1 MNYVRATT
9 VNEAVELLREAGSSG
24 LLLAGGTDVM
34 VAMNA
39 KPAPVETTII
49 DIGSLDELKEI
60 REDDDSLRIGALV
73 TAAELAVSPVVHVW
87 AEALAQAAAA
97 SAGPQVRNRATIGGN
112 IGTASPAG
120 DLISALYALDATVVI
135 AGPEGCCEK
144 KINEVVVGVKR
155 TSLCGGIIT
164 ELVIPKTCP
173 GCTSSAFEK
182 MGKRKAMTVSLANVS
197 CRIKLSETKDSIEEA
212 RVVVGSAAA
221 TVVRALDVEQALKGA
236 ALDEENIR
244 ECAKLVTGS
253 IDPITD
259 QRATRWYR
267 LEVIPVMVAKAVSKA
282 ISQLKE

>member
-9 VNEAVELLREAGSSG
+9 VSEAVELLREADGKG
-24 LLLAGGTDVM
+24 VLLAGGTDLM

-49 DIGSLDELKEI
+49 DLGSLDELKEI

-73 TAAELAVSPVVHVW
+73 TAAELAASPVVHVW

-135 AGPEGCCEK
+135 AGPEGLCEK

-155 TSLCGGIIT
+155 TSLCGGVIT
-164 ELVIPKTCP
+164 ELVIPKRCP
-173 GCTSSAFEK
+173 GCTTSAFEK

-197 CRIKLSETKDSIEEA
+197 CLIKLSEDKSTIEEA
-212 RVVVGSAAA
+212 RVVVGSAAP
-221 TVVRALDVEQALKGA
+221 TVVRAAAVEQALCGA
-236 ALDEENIR
+236 ALTEEAIG
-244 ECAKLVTGS
+244 EAAKLVVES

-267 LEVIPVMVAKAVSKA
+267 LEVIPVMVAKAVCKA
-282 ISQLKE
+282 VGQLKQ